1 MLGSRPVAATLMGSV
16 PPSSPPIAY
25 PIASP
30 GQLGDAACPIII
42 EPDEVDME
50 LQHGPNE
57 VEPKTGHVGLGI
69 EETPSPAPAPNSEAN
84 EKDAGGKAR
93 NSALAVELPPR
104 DAGRGS
110 ASPTTPPLPSL
121 SVDMPTPEVSPTS
134 SIGTA
139 STCTTAPVSPVTPT
153 MANTPMVTAN
163 TATVAGQSQPLRR
176 NSLASKKLTAGLAPP
191 PSLAGQKRRR
201 SAPSTVS
208 MYEQLLSGSGGS
220 LQGKASSAN
229 QAGASGKDMFAG
241 PNKRLKRSV
250 RFKSDEDLVETR
262 LYELQPGEVEDKRIA
277 AGSRVDGQQDPEERW
292 KALKIDREKKVDRD
306 KLLEEELEDERL
318 EKQEEEEATV
328 AAEEQEKFEHEM
340 KRGVATRCG
349 QKQTIP
355 WYPPRKV
362 WLSDAQ
368 LFMLAEPGSESTDRA
383 LAEEAGFPSS
393 FPSLPDNGD
402 ESLGDVVEEEPT
414 EALSTVDFLPS
425 NLRRDTYTLFDPFE
439 PFGQEELPPP
449 QQQQQQAEHDFLHQ
463 VPAPY
468 QPEAQV
474 WQQQGGNA
482 LHFPPPV
489 YHTTAQRQQHE
500 TYYPQ
505 WPSVG
510 NEFSQV
516 YDHAVP
522 MSQPWQ
528 GSSAYHVSVQPP
540 HFLPAPKGMP
550 GPTPNQ
556 QQGGSKWP
564 STAAQQRSPQASYRP
579 VAAGGSVPSSSESSR
594 PWYPSGPPRPP
605 STLQPSSKNTFSAAP
620 RKTGSNK
627 ADLGAQNRFTMRQQQ
642 HNNSQQHSTYQPQQR
657 PMPRPLAPA
666 SSASH
671 AQRPGQGA
679 GKRVGKKKSDKIC
692 FFFNGPKG
700 CIKDDCPFRHERH

>member
-50 LQHGPNE
+50 LQPGPNE

-69 EETPSPAPAPNSEAN
+69 EKAPSPAPVPNSEEI

-93 NSALAVELPPR
+93 NPALVVELPSR
-104 DAGRGS
+104 DAGTGS

-121 SVDMPTPEVSPTS
+121 SVDMPTPEGSPTS

-153 MANTPMVTAN
+153 MANTPMVSAN
-163 TATVAGQSQPLRR
+163 TATVAGQSQPPRR
-176 NSLASKKLTAGLAPP
+176 SSLASKKLTTGLAPP

-201 SAPSTVS
+201 SAPSAVS

-220 LQGKASSAN
+220 VPGKASSAN
-229 QAGASGKDMFAG
+229 QAGASGKDRFAG

-262 LYELQPGEVEDKRIA
+262 VYELQPGEVEDKRVA
-277 AGSRVDGQQDPEERW
+277 AGSRADGQQDPEERW
-292 KALKIDREKKVDRD
+292 KALKIDKEKKVDRD

-328 AAEEQEKFEHEM
+328 AAEEQQQKFEHEM
-340 KRGVATRCG
+340 KRGVASRSG
-349 QKQTIP
+349 QRQTIP

-362 WLSDAQ
+362 WLSDAL

-439 PFGQEELPPP
+439 PFGQEEPPLP
-449 QQQQQQAEHDFLHQ
+449 QQQQQQAEHDSLHQ

-489 YHTTAQRQQHE
+489 YHTTAQGQQHE

-510 NEFSQV
+510 NGFSQM
-516 YDHAVP
+516 YGQAVP

-528 GSSAYHVSVQPP
+528 GSTANHVSIPP
-540 HFLPAPKGMP
+540 PQFLPAPKRMP

-564 STAAQQRSPQASYRP
+564 STAAQQRSPQAPYRP
-579 VAAGGSVPSSSESSR
+579 VAAGGFGPSSSESSR
-594 PWYPSGPPRPP
+594 SWYPSGPPRPP
-605 STLQPSSKNTFSAAP
+605 QKPQTSSMNTFSAP
-620 RKTGSNK
+620 RKTGSNI
-627 ADLGAQNRFTMRQQQ
+627 ADLGAQNRFTMRQQ
-642 HNNSQQHSTYQPQQR
+642 HNNSSQQQSVYQPQQR
-657 PMPRPLAPA
+657 PLPQPLAPA
-666 SSASH
+666 NSASY

-679 GKRVGKKKSDKIC
+679 GKRGGKNKSDKIC

-700 CIKDDCPFRHERH
+700 